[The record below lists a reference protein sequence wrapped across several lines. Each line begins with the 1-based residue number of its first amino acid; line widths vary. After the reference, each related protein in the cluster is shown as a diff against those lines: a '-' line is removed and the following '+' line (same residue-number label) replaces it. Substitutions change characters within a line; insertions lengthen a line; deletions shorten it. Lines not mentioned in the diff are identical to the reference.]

1 MTERSQLVE
10 APVCI
15 ATGWPAAFVAVCTVV
30 FGVSVAATVY
40 FCRSMAGGMEM
51 PGGWMMSMMWMR
63 MPGQTWAGAVAMFLM
78 MWLAMMVAMMLPSAL
93 PMLLSYRRALRTA
106 GETRLGL
113 PTVLMAGGYF
123 AVWTAVGGLIYP
135 VGVTVAWAAMRWPGV
150 SAAMPAA
157 AGVSMILAGMMQFT
171 SWKMAGL
178 CSCRDP
184 RACAARACGG
194 RWDAW
199 RGGQRQ
205 GVNCA
210 ICCSGLMLAMLVLG
224 AMDVT
229 VMVVVAMVIAME
241 KVVSRP
247 EWVVRISGAAAVVLG
262 TAMIVHALQ

>member
-15 ATGWPAAFVAVCTVV
+15 DADWPAAFVAMCAVV
-30 FGVSVAATVY
+30 FGGSVAATVY
-40 FCRSMAGGMEM
+40 FCQSMAGGMEM

-78 MWLAMMVAMMLPSAL
+78 MWVAMMVAMMLPSAL

-113 PTVLMAGGYF
+113 PTALMAGGYF

-135 VGVTVAWAAMRWPGV
+135 VGVTVAWAAMRWPSV
-150 SAAMPAA
+150 SSAMPAA
-157 AGVSMILAGMMQFT
+157 AGAAMVIAGFMQFT

-184 RACAARACGG
+184 RACAVRACDG

-229 VMVVVAMVIAME
+229 VMVVVAMVIALE
-241 KVVSRP
+241 KIMSKP

-262 TAMIVHALQ
+262 TVMIVRALH